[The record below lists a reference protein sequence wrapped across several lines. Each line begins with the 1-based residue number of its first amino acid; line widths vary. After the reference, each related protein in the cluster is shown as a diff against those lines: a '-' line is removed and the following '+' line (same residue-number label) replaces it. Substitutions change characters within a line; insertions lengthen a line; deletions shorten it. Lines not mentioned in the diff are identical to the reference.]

1 MTVDTSELVVIA
13 IVAALGAVLLV
24 IAVRWRRMVAESPGL
39 PLWGFLRREGIAH
52 HDAADTASAKTVK
65 QAELACSV
73 CGSRAE
79 CRARLAAGGDAVPPP
94 NWPNAPLFDNFGI
107 AVGKARK

>member
-1 MTVDTSELVVIA
+1 MDTSELIVIA
-13 IVAALGAVLLV
+13 IVAVLGAVLLV

-39 PLWGFLRREGIAH
+39 PLWGVLRLEGIARR
-52 HDAADTASAKTVK
+52 DAADVASAKTVN

-79 CRARLAAGGDAVPPP
+79 CRARHAAGGDATPPASC
-94 NWPNAPLFDNFGI
+94 PNAPLYADFGI
-107 AVGKARK
+107 AVDKARK

>member
-1 MTVDTSELVVIA
+1 MDTSELIVIA

-39 PLWGFLRREGIAH
+39 PLWGFLRREGITRD
-52 HDAADTASAKTVK
+52 DAANAVSAKAVM

-79 CRARLAAGGDAVPPP
+79 CRARLAAGSDAVPPA
-94 NWPNAPLFDNFGI
+94 NCPNAPLYDDFGI
-107 AVGKARK
+107 AVDKART